1 MRDTIMF
8 LLGLSILGFLTWF
21 ICYDFYLA
29 ATGQLTFSIFVRS
42 WVQENLQQPHL
53 FVVAG
58 AILGF
63 AVGIIVGVVLGH
75 LFWT

>member
-8 LLGLSILGFLTWF
+8 LLGFAILSFLFWF

-29 ATGQLTFSIFVRS
+29 ATNQTTLSIIVRQ
-42 WVQENLQQPHL
+42 WVADHLHQPHIL
-53 FVVAG
+53 VGAGVIIGFVVG
-58 AILGF
+58 LVLGF
-63 AVGIIVGVVLGH
+63 ILGH